1 MKKFLMP
8 MVLQFFA
15 EQEVNSTSTDT
26 ENSSSTSGDDT
37 ATSNEQTNETSE
49 SDADKKEG
57 QKKYSRDD
65 VGKMVAAET
74 QKAVEKARLEWEKNN
89 SGTGKG
95 KNDDE
100 GSDEIDIKHEQL
112 TKKEQELA
120 AKEIRL
126 EYREKVQTD
135 GLPSKVIELIDCTD
149 SKKAKRSYELAKEIF
164 EEIGNTSKQEKQFLA
179 TGNPGSMNQGT
190 KDPFLVGL
198 GVK

>member
-1 MKKFLMP
+1 MS
-8 MVLQFFA
+8 LQFFA
-15 EQEVNSTSTDT
+15 EQETNSTLTGT
-26 ENSSSTSGDDT
+26 EDSSSTSGDDT
-37 ATSNEQTNETSE
+37 ATSNEQTKETTDG
-49 SDADKKEG
+49 DADKKEG

-74 QKAVEKARLEWEKNN
+74 QKAVEKARLDWEKNN
-89 SGTGKG
+89 SETGKG
-95 KNDDE
+95 KHDE
-100 GSDEIDIKHEQL
+100 GSDEIDIKQEQL

-120 AKEIRL
+120 SKEIRL

-135 GLPSKVIELIDCTD
+135 GLPSKIIELIDCTD
-149 SKKAKRSYELAKEIF
+149 PKKAKRSYELAKEIF